1 MTENPYFLRYQH
13 IFLSLLF
20 FGFLF
25 LPEKLCAQSAFQLPQ
40 PSEVVPV
47 YRKRNNPTSE
57 SFSMQTRKL
66 SIEKFSV
73 EQTPEF
79 ITVMLV
85 FNIPV
90 DPHSFS
96 EESVFVNKIQ
106 LPENSTIKF
115 NRTGTELHITIPVD
129 EIESRI
135 EDNSQELQF
144 ALKDIAAKDVIDKES
159 QTKNELQF
167 SIRYKFAE

>member
-1 MTENPYFLRYQH
+1 MTENLYLLRYRPF
-13 IFLSLLF
+13 FLSLLF
-20 FGFLF
+20 FALVGLN
-25 LPEKLCAQSAFQLPQ
+25 LSAQSVFQLPQ
-40 PSEVVPV
+40 SSEVVPV
-47 YRKRNNPTSE
+47 YRKRNTPTSE
-57 SFSMQTRKL
+57 SFSMQARKL

-90 DPHSFS
+90 DPHSLT
-96 EESVFVNKIQ
+96 EGSVSVNKMQ

-115 NRTGTELHITIPVD
+115 NRTGTELHISIPVD
-129 EIESRI
+129 EIEGRI
-135 EDNSQELQF
+135 DDDSQELQF
-144 ALKDIAAKDVIDKES
+144 LLKDIAAKDVIDKEN

>member
-1 MTENPYFLRYQH
+1 MTENLYFLRYR
-13 IFLSLLF
+13 IFFLSLLF
-20 FGFLF
+20 FALVGANLF
-25 LPEKLCAQSAFQLPQ
+25 AQSVFQLPQ
-40 PSEVVPV
+40 SSEVVPV
-47 YRKRNNPTSE
+47 YRKRNTPTSE
-57 SFSMQTRKL
+57 SFSIQARKL

-73 EQTPEF
+73 EQTSEF

-90 DPHSFS
+90 DPHSLT
-96 EESVFVNKIQ
+96 EESVFVNKMQ

-115 NRTGTELHITIPVD
+115 NRTGTELHISIPVN
-129 EIESRI
+129 EIESRM
-135 EDNSQELQF
+135 EDDSQELQF
-144 ALKDIAAKDVIDKES
+144 LLKDIAAKDVIDKEN

>member
-1 MTENPYFLRYQH
+1 MTDNLYLLRYRYF
-13 IFLSLLF
+13 FLSLLF
-20 FGFLF
+20 FALVGSNLS
-25 LPEKLCAQSAFQLPQ
+25 AQSVFQLPQ

-47 YRKRNNPTSE
+47 YRKRNTPTSE
-57 SFSMQTRKL
+57 SFSMQARKL

-79 ITVMLV
+79 ITVMLI

-90 DPHSFS
+90 DPHSLTEGS
-96 EESVFVNKIQ
+96 ISVNKMQ

-115 NRTGTELHITIPVD
+115 NRTGTELHISIPVD
-129 EIESRI
+129 EIESRM
-135 EDNSQELQF
+135 EDDLQELQF
-144 ALKDIAAKDVIDKES
+144 LLKDIAAKDVIDKEN

>member
-1 MTENPYFLRYQH
+1 
-13 IFLSLLF
+13 
-20 FGFLF
+20 
-25 LPEKLCAQSAFQLPQ
+25 
-40 PSEVVPV
+40 
-47 YRKRNNPTSE
+47 
-57 SFSMQTRKL
+57 MQARKL

-96 EESVFVNKIQ
+96 EESVLVNKMQ

-144 ALKDIAAKDVIDKES
+144 FLQDIAAKDVIDKES